1 MNSPSPTPR
10 LVRRRLSVLAFL
22 LLLVGAAGCG
32 SGGGGLTGT
41 WSDEMDLVSYEF
53 DRDGTVTVTSLGG
66 SVLLSWERD
75 GDRILVGE
83 PGQQQV
89 LRLEDGVLQAGF
101 GALHRRDES

>member
-1 MNSPSPTPR
+1 MDAVPRTPR

-22 LLLVGAAGCG
+22 LLLVLGAAACG

-41 WSDEMDLVSYEF
+41 WSDEMDLVTYEF

-66 SVLLSWERD
+66 SVLVSWERD

-89 LRLEDGVLQAGF
+89 LRLDDGVLHAGF
-101 GALHRRDES
+101 GTTLHRRD

>member
-1 MNSPSPTPR
+1 MHR
-10 LVRRRLSVLAFL
+10 LLATSRLARRLSLLAPAL
-22 LLLVGAAGCG
+22 LLLLGAAACG

-75 GDRILVGE
+75 GDRVLVGE

-101 GALHRRDES
+101 GSLHRRDEH